1 MSQFFYFLKI
11 LKISF
16 IILQCNDFL
25 LYGIQLNTNKI
36 TYFILKIIL
45 NIYYNFLHILLIYL
59 FNILH
64 IIISYNR
71 SIIMWPNS
79 LIRKES
85 Y

>member
-1 MSQFFYFLKI
+1 MSLFFYFLKI

-45 NIYYNFLHILLIYL
+45 NIYYNFLIFYL
-59 FNILH
+59 FIYSTSSTL
-64 IIISYNR
+64 
-71 SIIMWPNS
+71 
-79 LIRKES
+79 
-85 Y
+85 

>member
-25 LYGIQLNTNKI
+25 LYGIQLNTNEI

-45 NIYYNFLHILLIYL
+45 NIYYNFLIFYL
-59 FNILH
+59 FIYSTSSTL
-64 IIISYNR
+64 
-71 SIIMWPNS
+71 
-79 LIRKES
+79 
-85 Y
+85 